1 MKKKKSKVKKNNK
14 KTIIILLGIMIV
26 LFVLIAISLYFV
38 YKNYIKYYK
47 YTFKLT
53 TNEITVKV
61 NTSINPEDYI
71 KEYKNV
77 KVKYINI
84 VTSTIGEK
92 ELTYYVVDRF
102 KIGHYYYLKVN
113 IIDDEAPVIT
123 AQDKVTIYTNAKIDL
138 NSYVKVTDNYDKDI
152 DINID
157 GSVETS
163 NEGTYKVTYTA
174 TDKSGNKSSHII
186 TFTVKKKEVYV
197 APPVEDGSK
206 GVTSKG
212 YKIENKNGA
221 TYIGGI
227 LVANKT
233 YNLSSSYGSGLTKAT
248 RNAFNEMNEA
258 ATEAGY
264 PLRIGSGFRSYETQR
279 KVYNNYVKRD
289 GKTKADTYSAR
300 PGHSEHQTGLAI
312 DICNKDKKIPCITS
326 AFNNTDTAK
335 WLNDNAYKYG
345 FILRYPNGKTNET
358 GYKFESWHYR
368 YVGTDLATK
377 LYNGGNW
384 ITLESYLGITS
395 KYSD

>member
-1 MKKKKSKVKKNNK
+1 MKKKSNKKNNNK
-14 KTIIILLGIMIV
+14 KTVQNLLII
-26 LFVLIAISLYFV
+26 LFVLLILIGISSYFV
-38 YKNYIKYYK
+38 YKNYKEYYK

-53 TNEITVKV
+53 AKEITVKLNEKV
-61 NTSINPEDYI
+61 NPEDYI

-84 VTSTIGEK
+84 ITNTIGEK
-92 ELTYYVVDRF
+92 ELTYYVIDRF
-102 KIGHYYYLKVN
+102 KIGHYYKIKVN
-113 IIDDEAPVIT
+113 VIDDEAPVIT
-123 AQDKVTIYTNAKIDL
+123 AKDKITVYTGTKIDL
-138 NSYVKVTDNYDKDI
+138 KSYVKITDNYDNDI
-152 DINID
+152 AINVD
-157 GSVETS
+157 GNVDTAK
-163 NEGTYKVTYTA
+163 EGTYKVVYSA
-174 TDKSGNKSSHII
+174 TDKSGNNAEHTII
-186 TFTVKKKEVYV
+186 FTVKKKEEYV
-197 APPVEDGSK
+197 APPVENGNK

-212 YKIENKNGA
+212 YKIENKGGA
-221 TYIGGI
+221 TYINGI
-227 LVANKT
+227 LAANKT

-248 RNAFNEMNEA
+248 TTAFNEMNKA
-258 ATEAGY
+258 ATDAGY